1 MCLNH
6 IRFAV
11 LKVEGNTVKM
21 NIISQMSKL
30 ETETQREVKTNRV
43 TYLFLSPSL
52 SFLLS
57 SLLPPFSLPPFLPL
71 LLPFLSLTL
80 KHIEYYICQ
89 VRLDYTSVTNSQ
101 ISKVKPQTSK
111 AYLSP
116 TLYVKTSNVYFSP
129 VWHVHH
135 GSAGS
140 RVTQGPG
147 LTELPAS
154 WMLPVIMSE
163 GKYKVANWALALKAL
178 TWIKQVTSA
187 HILLSNTSHLAI
199 PNFKGLK
206 SIILQWI

>member
-6 IRFAV
+6 IGFAM

-30 ETETQREVKTNRV
+30 ETETQREVKTNWV

-80 KHIEYYICQ
+80 KHIEHYICQ
-89 VRLDYTSVTNSQ
+89 VRLDYISMTNSQ
-101 ISKVKPQTSK
+101 ISKVKHQTSK

-163 GKYKVANWALALKAL
+163 GK
-178 TWIKQVTSA
+178 
-187 HILLSNTSHLAI
+187 
-199 PNFKGLK
+199 
-206 SIILQWI
+206 